1 MVREIT
7 PQFMPLNTP
16 EVLSGGRL
24 RQSPDAGALKPLSAS
39 DFIPGAKVKDVS
51 EHDQLTEQ
59 AQKWV
64 GQTFYGT
71 LLKQM
76 HDSPFKASWVDGGR
90 GGQAF
95 QPLLDQKIVD
105 HLSRRSTSK
114 SLVRSMVRKLERK
127 RAYEKQSK
135 SSSDVNRASIERN
148 DTERLPMTPT
158 APTAPITRHHVA
170 PGLRA

>member
-7 PQFMPLNTP
+7 SHLMPLNTP

-76 HDSPFKASWVDGGR
+76 HDSPFKSQLFDGGR

-95 QPLLDQKIVD
+95 QPLMDQ
-105 HLSRRSTSK
+105 HLIDRMAK
-114 SLVRSMVRKLERK
+114 SHQNQKLVRGIVRQIEGRQAYRK
-127 RAYEKQSK
+127 QTNSQDEKQKAPPEVPTSRELPF
-135 SSSDVNRASIERN
+135 NR
-148 DTERLPMTPT
+148 RL
-158 APTAPITRHHVA
+158 RVA